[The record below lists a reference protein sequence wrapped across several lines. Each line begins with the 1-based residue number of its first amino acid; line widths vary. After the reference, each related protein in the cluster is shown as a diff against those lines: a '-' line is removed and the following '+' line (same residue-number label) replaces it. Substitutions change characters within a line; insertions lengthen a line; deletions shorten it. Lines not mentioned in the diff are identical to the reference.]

1 MTHNKNMSP
10 TVINL
15 KESED
20 IRDVVHRVVQA
31 LAEGSIVGV
40 PTESHYCFVAAGTC
54 KAAVERASALADD
67 YHNEPRLTI
76 AIKSCDEATDWVPD
90 MRPLAIR
97 FARQCWPGPLAML
110 LADNHPDGLVQQL
123 PVFTQPYVLSDDR
136 IRLRAPGHRM
146 LQDCMR
152 LFAGP
157 VVLAEFG
164 GNTKPPST
172 VMELMNR
179 CEEHNKSMLFIDDGI
194 QPIHELVSTIEICDS
209 GFRVIRGNTF
219 SHEDLHRFA
228 KMTVLFVCTGNTC
241 RSPMAEVLL
250 REYVAQKLHCT
261 LNEIQKYGVE
271 IQSAGISAWGGT
283 QASDKAVHAMQQKGI
298 DLNGHT
304 SQPLTEKLLQSAE
317 IVWTMTAAHRSA
329 ILAQFPNFTDRVH
342 MLSPRNQDVLDPFGG
357 TQEAYNQC
365 AKQIREH
372 LDARIDILDLG
383 NSAHIK

>member
-1 MTHNKNMSP
+1 MTHDENMPS

-20 IRDVVHRVVQA
+20 IRDVVHRVVQS

-40 PTESHYCFVAAGTC
+40 PTESNYCFVAAATC
-54 KAAVERASALADD
+54 RAAVERACALADD
-67 YHNEPRLTI
+67 YQNEPRLTI

-97 FARQCWPGPLAML
+97 FARQCWPGPLAMV

-123 PVFTQPYVLSDDR
+123 PVSTQPHVLCDDR
-136 IRLRAPGHRM
+136 IRLRAPRHRI

-164 GNTKPPST
+164 GNAEPPTT
-172 VMELMNR
+172 VMDLMSR
-179 CEEHNKSMLFIDDGI
+179 CREHDKSMLFIDDGI
-194 QPIHELVSTIEICDS
+194 QPIHEPVSTIEICDT
-209 GFRVIRGNTF
+209 GYRVIRGTTL
-219 SHEDLHRFA
+219 SHEDLQRFA
-228 KMTVLFVCTGNTC
+228 RLKVLFICTGNTC
-241 RSPMAEVLL
+241 RSPMAEALL
-250 REYVAQKLHCT
+250 RKYVAQKLHCSI
-261 LNEIQKYGVE
+261 NEIPKYGVE
-271 IQSAGISAWGGT
+271 VQSAGISAWGGS
-283 QASDKAVHAMQQKGI
+283 QASDKAIHAMQQIEI
-298 DLNGHT
+298 DLHGHT
-304 SQPLTEKLLQSAE
+304 SQPLTEKLLQESE

-329 ILAQFPNFTDRVH
+329 ILAQFPSFSDRVH

-357 TQEAYNQC
+357 TQKAYNQC
-365 AKQIREH
+365 AQQIREH

-383 NSAHIK
+383 SSLRIK